1 MMGTDNSPGHLPI
14 TQAALR
20 ENQRVLILNQNS
32 TACAADKCGA
42 LLSLLQGSLAVSCL
56 QEECNNQLPA
66 RVASI
71 PDLIL
76 LRPSVDQAAAELI
89 ESCKQKWH
97 RAAILVLLCPRWGQP
112 LGEFSCLL
120 SSVDDFLSCPFQE
133 AELFLRVERLLQS
146 SKESKA
152 ISSEQSG
159 TNKAL
164 HFGAL
169 VGESESFVRA
179 IKNIRPLAQ
188 SDATVLIYG
197 ETGTGKELFARAIH
211 YHSPRR
217 NKPFIPVN
225 CAALPDHLFE
235 NELFGHV
242 KGAFTDATSSDKG
255 LIAEAEGG
263 TLILDE
269 VDTLSP
275 AAQAKLLRFLQ
286 NGEYR
291 PLGSSRSVTASVRI
305 IASTNTDLFDRVKGK
320 LFRDDL
326 YYRLNALSLI
336 IPALRERIEDIVHL
350 SNHFLAQYARERH
363 TERRSISS
371 HALRKL
377 MAYEWPGNV
386 RELEGVILRAVILT
400 ASSSLQAEDMNLPQQ
415 NPKSAQE
422 NTLLRQAKTN
432 MIHNFELS
440 YLTNLLAAHHG
451 NITHAAMAAG
461 KQRST
466 LQRLLRKYSLS
477 PKSFRA

>member
-1 MMGTDNSPGHLPI
+1 M
-14 TQAALR
+14 R
-20 ENQRVLILNQNS
+20 LNCFF
-32 TACAADKCGA
+32 A
-42 LLSLLQGSLAVSCL
+42 
-56 QEECNNQLPA
+56 
-66 RVASI
+66 
-71 PDLIL
+71 
-76 LRPSVDQAAAELI
+76 
-89 ESCKQKWH
+89 
-97 RAAILVLLCPRWGQP
+97 
-112 LGEFSCLL
+112 
-120 SSVDDFLSCPFQE
+120 SSVSFNSRERQ
-133 AELFLRVERLLQS
+133 LFHQS
-146 SKESKA
+146 S
-152 ISSEQSG
+152 QH
-159 TNKAL
+159 TNEAL

-179 IKNIRPLAQ
+179 IKNIPPLAQ
-188 SDATVLIYG
+188 SDATVLICG

-242 KGAFTDATSSDKG
+242 KGAFTDANSSEKG

-291 PLGSSRSVTASVRI
+291 PLGSSRSVTANVRI
-305 IASTNTDLFDRVKGK
+305 IAATNADLFDRVKAK
-320 LFRDDL
+320 LFREDL

-336 IPALRERIEDIVHL
+336 IPPLRERIEDIVHL
-350 SNHFLAQYARERH
+350 SNHFLTQYARERN

-371 HALRKL
+371 DALRKL

-386 RELEGVILRAVILT
+386 RELEGVILRALILT
-400 ASSSLQAEDMNLPQQ
+400 TSSTLQPEDINLPQQ
-415 NPKSAQE
+415 SPMPAQE

-432 MIHNFELS
+432 MIQNFELS
-440 YLTNLLAAHHG
+440 YLTNLLASTTG
-451 NITHAAMAAG
+451 ILPMRQRPQVSSAALCNDSYVSILSIHNLSAFELNVSSLASAFSCRNKDALLHLFCCTSRSPYLDNSQQTAGSLCDIRAAPVNSC
-461 KQRST
+461 RPHFVLNST
-466 LQRLLRKYSLS
+466 LFCANQFGISLALRVRTANVL
-477 PKSFRA
+477 